1 MGSNV
6 PFLIYLTSM
15 GSRCRHRCSL
25 PADAHQTKSLVSIE
39 QQAQKVCQ
47 NWNIPYLSLDETRA
61 EDIATVLEAM
71 EEKPRVIT
79 ATISRVSAEEVQ
91 RALRKLPIL
100 TICIDEA
107 QVLPGIKGK
116 CHFCPRSSTQMKSW
130 VGLAFCLI
138 STHQQLQG
146 IQWL

>member
-1 MGSNV
+1 
-6 PFLIYLTSM
+6 
-15 GSRCRHRCSL
+15 
-25 PADAHQTKSLVSIE
+25 
-39 QQAQKVCQ
+39 
-47 NWNIPYLSLDETRA
+47 LDETRA

-107 QVLPGIKGK
+107 QVLPVT
-116 CHFCPRSSTQMKSW
+116 C
-130 VGLAFCLI
+130 
-138 STHQQLQG
+138 
-146 IQWL
+146 